1 MCSAC
6 AEGGTAANCPEC
18 RERGAFAFPFTRD
31 NYSLDGLLNHALD
44 RFKQHWTVL
53 VGATAIVFVGSY
65 AVSMMA
71 SIFVPLLETTGSGD
85 ELGVAFVV
93 FMVVSQV
100 LQLLAQT
107 WAQLAMIAVSLDALR
122 GGEPQLA
129 SLLSCARRIPVAL
142 LLMLI
147 AIVTFAVY
155 GGAVAGAGV
164 LVPDEFVDL
173 KLWIW
178 GGGALL
184 GIVPMAYFWIGLFY
198 AQTVLIDDPSAG
210 PIAALRRSFRIAS
223 GKRLSILGTLIVGS
237 LIMGAGALACC
248 VGMLASYPL
257 GMMLWTGLYLA
268 LSNKGEASA
277 ALR

>member
-1 MCSAC
+1 
-6 AEGGTAANCPEC
+6 
-18 RERGAFAFPFTRD
+18 
-31 NYSLDGLLNHALD
+31 
-44 RFKQHWTVL
+44 
-53 VGATAIVFVGSY
+53 
-65 AVSMMA
+65 
-71 SIFVPLLETTGSGD
+71 
-85 ELGVAFVV
+85 
-93 FMVVSQV
+93 
-100 LQLLAQT
+100 
-107 WAQLAMIAVSLDALR
+107 MIAVSLDALR

-129 SLLSCARRIPVAL
+129 SLLSCARRIPAAL

-147 AIVTFAVY
+147 AILTFAVY

-198 AQTVLIDDPSAG
+198 AQTVLIADPSAG

-268 LSNKGEASA
+268 LSNEGEASA